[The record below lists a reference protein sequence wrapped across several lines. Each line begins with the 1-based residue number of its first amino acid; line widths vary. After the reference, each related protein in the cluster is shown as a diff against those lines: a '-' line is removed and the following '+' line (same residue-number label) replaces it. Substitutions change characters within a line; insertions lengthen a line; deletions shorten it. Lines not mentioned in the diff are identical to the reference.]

1 MMIDENYVVR
11 LSVREDIKT
20 IAIPIDWLVVSKEGD
35 MIKIRKA
42 TVMSRPRGCGR
53 HHWYS
58 AVLDMLPEP
67 AAIKLENGVRRL
79 KYATLYYDKSSTGY
93 LVFERTEEGW
103 LVADKEPEA
112 FVYEIYYEITSR
124 ECRASYEIIRT
135 ENVFDAK
142 TNSANCR
149 ANGKAS
155 IFLVLPTDREAFV
168 EAKRVD
174 GGYKGPCWRVVERMK
189 ISWNSGNPIVES
201 SATFYTSFS

>member
-103 LVADKEPEA
+103 LVTNDREPEA
-112 FVYEIYYEITSR
+112 FVYEIFYEITSR
-124 ECRASYEIIRT
+124 TCEAKYEVLST
-135 ENVFDAK
+135 VNVYDVK
-142 TNSANCR
+142 TCNANCR
-149 ANGKAS
+149 ADGKAS
-155 IFLVLPTDREAFV
+155 IFLVLPTDREAEV
-168 EAKRVD
+168 VYKMREGKYRGSCEDVVQKAKIVWNN
-174 GGYKGPCWRVVERMK
+174 GEPLNSLIAVPERD
-189 ISWNSGNPIVES
+189 
-201 SATFYTSFS
+201 